1 MRYRVKSNRFY
12 FIVAFL
18 VLILLSV
25 LFWPRKIEHAIL
37 IESDG
42 KRSTFFVGD
51 KRVKYKTGNIDFEKF
66 SVINF
71 KRNIFKCYGF
81 TKVDPMQERVMSKA
95 EDQYDL
101 EISGPKSLNKE
112 AHYYQI
118 DPKGNIN
125 YSAPS
130 KLIVGKNNVRIYKN
144 KKDQLTTFIMTPVD
158 YSTIRVGISTTDFK
172 DLYHKN
178 IDINAKSSLKV
189 YSKRENY
196 STSIPENTALHIEF
210 VDKKIKLTINGLS
223 REFSNRLYI
232 EGEGLELASVKRK
245 SDNSMIPVYNGF

>member
-25 LFWPRKIEHAIL
+25 LFGLGRLNTLSSLNPMEKDL
-37 IESDG
+37 L
-42 KRSTFFVGD
+42 FCGD

-101 EISGPKSLNKE
+101 EISGP
-112 AHYYQI
+112 
-118 DPKGNIN
+118 
-125 YSAPS
+125 
-130 KLIVGKNNVRIYKN
+130 
-144 KKDQLTTFIMTPVD
+144 
-158 YSTIRVGISTTDFK
+158 
-172 DLYHKN
+172 
-178 IDINAKSSLKV
+178 
-189 YSKRENY
+189 
-196 STSIPENTALHIEF
+196 
-210 VDKKIKLTINGLS
+210 
-223 REFSNRLYI
+223 
-232 EGEGLELASVKRK
+232 
-245 SDNSMIPVYNGF
+245 